1 MTEVVESILIF
12 SVIIFIVAIVVYVLE
27 SIFLYKFN
35 KLVYGKGTPLAW
47 IPICNIYLLGKLAV
61 NKIVGWILVIILFL
75 TGTYTVTVNG
85 VEETYTILPEGIHN
99 VLTVLYYLVFLGL
112 FVYAIIKY
120 MRIKKSRN
128 TQQPMQPQQ
137 PVQPQQ
143 PMQSQQNQ
151 NNSL

>member
-12 SVIIFIVAIVVYVLE
+12 SVIVFIVAIVVYVLE

-128 TQQPMQPQQ
+128 TQQP
-137 PVQPQQ
+137 VQSQQ